1 MEQPIPN
8 GKVVKRVLTVSIPR
22 RGRQAFMESIED
34 LAKRNEYSLS
44 EQVRVIIKDALRKEG
59 YEGIK

>member
-1 MEQPIPN
+1 ME
-8 GKVVKRVLTVSIPR
+8 
-22 RGRQAFMESIED
+22 AIED

-44 EQVRVIIKDALRKEG
+44 EQVRVIIKDALRQEG

>member
-1 MEQPIPN
+1 MEQSITN
-8 GKVVKRVLTVSIPR
+8 GPVVKRVLTVSIPR
-22 RGRQAFMESIED
+22 RGRQSFMEAIED

-44 EQVRVIIKDALRKEG
+44 EQVRVIIKDALRQEV

>member
-1 MEQPIPN
+1 MEQPTQD
-8 GKVVKRVLTVSIPR
+8 GTLVKRVLTISIPR
-22 RGRQAFMESIED
+22 RGRREFMSAIED
-34 LAKRNEYSLS
+34 LSKKNDYSLS

>member
-1 MEQPIPN
+1 MEQPTPN
-8 GKVVKRVLTVSIPR
+8 GPLVKRVLTVSIPR
-22 RGRQAFMESIED
+22 RGRQVFMEAIED
-34 LAKRNEYSLS
+34 LSKRNEYSLS